1 MSSSRISKSIQNAKV
16 ALVFYFLNLVLQ
28 FFSRKIFL
36 DYLGSEVLGLN
47 TTAQNLLGFLNIA
60 ELGIGSAVAYNLYKP
75 IYEGDKQAIN
85 DIVSIQGW
93 LYRRVAYVVMAGA
106 CILMCFFPLIFDKA
120 NVPLWYTYATF
131 LALLVSALLGYFVN
145 YKMIVLSADQKE
157 YKITYCTQGVKIVKV
172 LLQMV
177 AIMTLPNGYVYWIA
191 LEVLM
196 AVVSSAVLNR
206 TLKKG
211 YPWLCPTVKK
221 GEVLRETYP
230 SIIRKTKQIFFH
242 KIGSFVLYQTSPL
255 VIYVYASLTLVAI
268 YGNYMLIV
276 TAVTSLMGALLN
288 GINAGIGNLVAEEDK
303 KKIKSVFWQL
313 TTLKMWLA
321 SVVCFAFYML
331 GHPFIKL
338 WVGEEFL
345 MPQSAFLV
353 LLVITFIQLSRTNEV
368 FINAYGLF
376 QDVWAPVTEAT
387 LNLGF
392 SVLLG
397 YHYGLTGILCGVLLS
412 LLTIICIWKPYFL
425 YRKGFKESVWEYVWL
440 YLKKIL
446 LLLLAFVSVVRI
458 CFHFMDL
465 PADTYLQWLVYA
477 ICTILLYSSVS
488 LGIFYVFDISLRSVF
503 KRFCQMT
510 VAQFVKS
517 EK

>member
-131 LALLVSALLGYFVN
+131 IALLIGALLSYFVN
-145 YKMIVLSADQKE
+145 YKLIVLSADQKE
-157 YKITYCTQGVKIVKV
+157 YKITYCTQGVKIAKV

-191 LEVLM
+191 LEVIM
-196 AVVSSAVLNR
+196 AVVSSVILNR
-206 TLKKG
+206 TLKKE
-211 YPWLCPTVKK
+211 YTWLCPMTAK
-221 GEVLRETYP
+221 GKALQRQYP
-230 SIIRKTKQIFFH
+230 GIIRNTKLVFFH
-242 KIGSFVLYQTSPL
+242 KIGGFVLYQSSPL
-255 VIYVYASLTLVAI
+255 VIYAYASLTLVAI

-276 TAVTSLMGALLN
+276 TAVTSLMNALLN
-288 GINAGIGNLVAEEDK
+288 GLNAGVGNLVAEGNK

-313 TTLKMWLA
+313 TTLRIWLA
-321 SVVCFAFYML
+321 SIVCFGIYML
-331 GHPFIKL
+331 GHTFISL
-338 WVGEEFL
+338 WVGKEYV

-353 LLVITFIQLSRTNEV
+353 LLVITFIQLTRTNDT
-368 FINAYGLF
+368 FLNAYGLF
-376 QDVWAPVTEAT
+376 QDVWAPVTEAV
-387 LNLGF
+387 LNLGL

-425 YRKGFKESVWEYVWL
+425 YCKGFKESVWEYVIL
-440 YLKKIL
+440 YLKKIFL
-446 LLLLAFVSVVRI
+446 LLLIFVVAVRI
-458 CFHFMDL
+458 CSSAMDL
-465 PADTYLQWLVYA
+465 PTDTYWQWSVYA
-477 ICTILLYSSVS
+477 VCTVLLYGFISLCIFYLFDVS
-488 LGIFYVFDISLRSVF
+488 LRNVVKCFLRMAVINIRH
-503 KRFCQMT
+503 K
-510 VAQFVKS
+510 
-517 EK
+517 